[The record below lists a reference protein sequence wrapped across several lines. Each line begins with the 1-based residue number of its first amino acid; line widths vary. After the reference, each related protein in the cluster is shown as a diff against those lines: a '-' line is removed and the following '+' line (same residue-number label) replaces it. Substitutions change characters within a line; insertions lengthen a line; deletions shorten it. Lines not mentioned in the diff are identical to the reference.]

1 MKASDIA
8 ARERALLSE
17 CRLSNRSG
25 SHCGCFRASPGGES
39 DEHIRRKFEV
49 WLELRK
55 RKDAVLTEA
64 IFENGA
70 RADVVDLTK
79 GIIYEVTHSEK
90 EQDCREKVKT
100 YPRGAEVRIVTT
112 KEPWSTKLID

>member
-1 MKASDIA
+1 MKTTDIT
-8 ARERALLSE
+8 ARERAILSE

-25 SHCGCFRASPGGES
+25 SHTSCFRAAPGGES

-55 RKDAVLTEA
+55 RGSTVMTEA
-64 IFENGA
+64 IFENGG
-70 RADVVDLTK
+70 RADVVDLSR

-90 EQDCREKVKT
+90 ENDCKEKVKT
-100 YPRGAEVRIVTT
+100 YPRGVEVRIVRT
-112 KEPWSTKLID
+112 KDPWNTKLLD